1 MQFKVFMKV
10 KQMDLRSKNIKY
22 NSKHIS
28 DFSNQYTEAIKK
40 CIEKVDYQTLEKIAE
55 FLESSA
61 QSRKKIFAVGNG
73 GSASIAEHICCDFA
87 KGTDVE
93 GLPSLN
99 ICSLTTNS
107 SLLSAISNDIGYEEV
122 FSSQI
127 DFFGSKEDV
136 LVAISSSG
144 NSQNI
149 INSAHKIKA
158 LGGKVIAF
166 TGFDGGELHKIGD
179 YCININYSNYGVV
192 EDCHQILFHILAQ
205 YIYDKRIQY

>member
-1 MQFKVFMKV
+1 
-10 KQMDLRSKNIKY
+10 MDLRSKNVKF
-22 NSKHIS
+22 NSKDIS
-28 DFSNQYTEAIKK
+28 DFSNQYAEAIKI

-55 FLESSA
+55 FLESTA
-61 QSRKKIFAVGNG
+61 PSRKKIFAVGNG
-73 GSASIAEHICCDFA
+73 GSASIAEHLCCDLV
-87 KGTDVE
+87 KGTYVE
-93 GLPSLN
+93 GHPSLN

-107 SLLSAISNDIGYEEV
+107 SVFSAISNDIGYDEV
-122 FSSQI
+122 YSSQI
-127 DFFGSKEDV
+127 DFFGNRGDV

-149 INSAHKIKA
+149 INSVHRIKA

-179 YCININYSNYGVV
+179 YCININYSNYGIV